1 MEFHDYKKLVN
12 EIKIGKNLPD
22 SIYVHESAIAHVPPE
37 LIGVTLKLADSFNI
51 PDESW
56 NIVKFHKRD
65 FKITFLNYPGFENES
80 YPALQYSYTIDLLK
94 NAVREANYST
104 SDNPPILHR
113 KETFVVENYPLYD
126 AFKKITREGE
136 KIGLYENT
144 RNIGFRKSWN
154 RLISTKGYYLD
165 EAGRLHP
172 KCNGEPLIIS
182 TPSFVAEIERH
193 KTAIDR
199 SRLSAP
205 MQILAKHDYLNGEYT
220 VFDYG
225 CGKGDDLLE
234 LEAHGINCSGWDPM
248 YRPDA
253 LIRNSDIINLGY
265 VINIIEDRQERTE
278 ALLNAWKHTNKLL
291 IVSAMIAGEA
301 LINRFMPYKDG
312 IITSRNTFQKYYS
325 QSELRSYLETV
336 LDENSIAVGQGIF
349 IIFKDKLE
357 EQEFLLKRQ
366 HIARNWRQITVREMK
381 SPVNE
386 VTADLIKKNQPLFDH
401 FWETCLD
408 LGRIPANAE
417 FEFSSEIRKIAG
429 SHNKAHQALL
439 EFYDKNVFEQ
449 SKQKRREDLMVYFA
463 LGLFG
468 RRRPRSNMP
477 DSLKRDIKTFFSSY
491 TDALDE
497 ARTTLFSVGHS
508 EVIHDACVKAYA
520 SIGCG
525 NMEEGHSFTF
535 HKNYLNELPIELRIY
550 VGCATQLYGD
560 IENFDLIKTH
570 ITSGKVSLMR
580 YDDWDKE
587 VPMLLERVKIKLREQ
602 DIDFFDYSGEF
613 APIPLNNKD
622 IYYKI
627 TTN

>member
-1 MEFHDYKKLVN
+1 LD
-12 EIKIGKNLPD
+12 
-22 SIYVHESAIAHVPPE
+22 
-37 LIGVTLKLADSFNI
+37 TDSFNI